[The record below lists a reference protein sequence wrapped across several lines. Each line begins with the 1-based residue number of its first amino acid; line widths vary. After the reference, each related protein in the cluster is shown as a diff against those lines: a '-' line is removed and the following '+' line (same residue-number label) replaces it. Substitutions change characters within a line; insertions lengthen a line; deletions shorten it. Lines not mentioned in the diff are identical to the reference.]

1 MLKYL
6 TTATL
11 ALFMI
16 GCGGGYVQQGYVQPA
31 YEPGLTVVYHGGHQG
46 YWVGGVFQPMVVING
61 ASGYYR
67 GNTFVSSH
75 VSIQTAAR
83 ENRPIYRGSTTTST
97 AVKPNYSSGVSTVT
111 KSTQAAPA
119 RQSTGSTMR
128 TYGGAVT
135 TPSARP
141 SYTPPSRP
149 SYSAPRP
156 SYSSGSGS
164 VTRSSG
170 RR

>member
-1 MLKYL
+1 MIKYL
-6 TTATL
+6 TTAVL
-11 ALFMI
+11 AVIMAS
-16 GCGGGYVQQGYVQPA
+16 CGGGYVQTGYVQPA

-83 ENRPIYRGSTTTST
+83 ENRPIYRGSTATSI
-97 AVKPNYSSGVSTVT
+97 AVKPSYSSGVSTVT

-128 TYGGAVT
+128 TYGGSQT
-135 TPSARP
+135 SRP

-149 SYSAPRP
+149 SYSAPASRP